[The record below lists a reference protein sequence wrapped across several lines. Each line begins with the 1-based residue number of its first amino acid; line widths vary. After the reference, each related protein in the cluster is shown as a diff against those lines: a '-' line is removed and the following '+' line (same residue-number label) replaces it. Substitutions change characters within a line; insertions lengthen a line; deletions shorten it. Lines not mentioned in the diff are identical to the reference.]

1 MTGIGEEQRTVKSLT
16 RDDFELLKL
25 CDGKTPVPV
34 SAATEDL
41 MKRKLIRPAKEGEE
55 TDPFLM
61 LREYKNR
68 YFLNMDLNITER
80 CNFNCLHCYEAV
92 DNQISRSE
100 MSLSDCRK
108 LLREARDCGIQNIK
122 ITGGEPLIHP
132 DFLTILKSVYEY
144 EMTVGRINSNVHFLT
159 EQLAEEIRAIDGKIL
174 FNVSYDGAG
183 YHDWM
188 RNRKG
193 AEKDL
198 LSKIKIL
205 VDKGF
210 HVCAAMTLNR
220 VNLDAAED
228 SLKKLEEL
236 GVQEFRIIRTSET
249 PRWLLNAK
257 DACLTFEEYYDAMT
271 DLCRKYASEEHTIDL
286 NIFHFVIIRHRY
298 RCYYLAPVTCSPERY
313 DPGLPLCSD
322 ARDNI
327 TVTPSGDVYPC
338 TPSPGVYKAGGVC
351 FGNVFDNGL
360 KPLLQDGP
368 FLAFVRKGVHAVKEH
383 DPKCASCRFFPQ
395 CTGGCRLI
403 AYGLSGD
410 LLSHDPM
417 KCAFFEGGYAR
428 KLEKAMP
435 GYHCMTPVEV

>member
-1 MTGIGEEQRTVKSLT
+1 
-16 RDDFELLKL
+16 
-25 CDGKTPVPV
+25 
-34 SAATEDL
+34 
-41 MKRKLIRPAKEGEE
+41 
-55 TDPFLM
+55 
-61 LREYKNR
+61 
-68 YFLNMDLNITER
+68 
-80 CNFNCLHCYEAV
+80 
-92 DNQISRSE
+92 
-100 MSLSDCRK
+100 
-108 LLREARDCGIQNIK
+108 
-122 ITGGEPLIHP
+122 
-132 DFLTILKSVYEY
+132 
-144 EMTVGRINSNVHFLT
+144 MTVGRINSNVHFLT

-271 DLCRKYASEEHTIDL
+271 DLCRKFASEEHTIDL

>member
-1 MTGIGEEQRTVKSLT
+1 
-16 RDDFELLKL
+16 
-25 CDGKTPVPV
+25 
-34 SAATEDL
+34 
-41 MKRKLIRPAKEGEE
+41 
-55 TDPFLM
+55 
-61 LREYKNR
+61 
-68 YFLNMDLNITER
+68 
-80 CNFNCLHCYEAV
+80 
-92 DNQISRSE
+92 
-100 MSLSDCRK
+100 
-108 LLREARDCGIQNIK
+108 
-122 ITGGEPLIHP
+122 
-132 DFLTILKSVYEY
+132 
-144 EMTVGRINSNVHFLT
+144 
-159 EQLAEEIRAIDGKIL
+159 
-174 FNVSYDGAG
+174 
-183 YHDWM
+183 M

-210 HVCAAMTLNR
+210 RVCAAMTLNR

-271 DLCRKYASEEHTIDL
+271 DLCRKFASEEHTIDL

-360 KPLLQDGP
+360 KPLLQGGP

>member
-55 TDPFLM
+55 TDPFLL

-183 YHDWM
+183 YHDWI

-228 SLKKLEEL
+228 SLRKLEEL

>member
-159 EQLAEEIRAIDGKIL
+159 EQLADEIRAIDGKIL

-210 HVCAAMTLNR
+210 RVCAAMTLNR

-249 PRWLLNAK
+249 PRWVLNAK

-286 NIFHFVIIRHRY
+286 NIFHFVTIRHRY
-298 RCYYLAPVTCSPERY
+298 RCYYLAPVTCSSERY

>member
-1 MTGIGEEQRTVKSLT
+1 MTGIGEEQRTVKPLT

-228 SLKKLEEL
+228 SLRKLEEL

-338 TPSPGVYKAGGVC
+338 TPSPGVYRAGGVC

>member
-159 EQLAEEIRAIDGKIL
+159 EQLADEIRSIDGKIL

>member
-257 DACLTFEEYYDAMT
+257 DACLTFEEYYAAMT

>member
-193 AEKDL
+193 AEKNL

-271 DLCRKYASEEHTIDL
+271 DLCRKFASEEHTIDL